1 MITLLAA
8 SFRGRRFI
16 LEGGGTGTAAC
27 AGAGEGCWGQGGHC
41 QPLPTSPSLMYSVS
55 DSSQLPWD
63 FGIMD
68 TLGAVLINPGDVDP
82 PGVVTVTTPP
92 QPPPPPERAGRC
104 LPAATADLQLTGKS
118 THPIKGS
125 LRLLLSIA
133 NSRLSRGKPPVSPVG
148 VWALGANP
156 AEESR
161 LQEHLPLLKDGL
173 GSPSS
178 LGQVRPDRAVQ
189 LVVGMA
195 CGGAGIGGFS
205 LESDPLVDF
214 PSLSSSPRVGSA
226 SKTTPVWL

>member
-133 NSRLSRGKPPVSPVG
+133 NSRLSQGKPPVSPVG
-148 VWALGANP
+148 VWGSRGKPCRGVQAAGAPSFIKGRIREPQLAWPGKTRQGSSARGGN
-156 AEESR
+156 
-161 LQEHLPLLKDGL
+161 GL
-173 GSPSS
+173 WWGRDW
-178 LGQVRPDRAVQ
+178 GVQ
-189 LVVGMA
+189 F
-195 CGGAGIGGFS
+195 GIRSIG
-205 LESDPLVDF
+205 
-214 PSLSSSPRVGSA
+214 
-226 SKTTPVWL
+226 